1 MGHPKCLPFF
11 PLPHPNPSSPKG
23 QVEKCMFHLR
33 PSPRG
38 PAPPATSARAPRPG
52 PLPPP
57 PQGPAPSAYLETVAS
72 DAAPPSREW
81 RHKEI
86 PLLAAA
92 AAAASNHPQNNP
104 SGG

>member
-1 MGHPKCLPFF
+1 MHV
-11 PLPHPNPSSPKG
+11 PLAPIPPTA
-23 QVEKCMFHLR
+23 R
-33 PSPRG
+33 R
-38 PAPPATSARAPRPG
+38 PPAASARAPNPG
-52 PLPPP
+52 PRSPP

-72 DAAPPSREW
+72 DAAPPSQEW

-86 PLLAAA
+86 PLLAA

>member
-1 MGHPKCLPFF
+1 ML
-11 PLPHPNPSSPKG
+11 S
-23 QVEKCMFHLR
+23 EKTHWQCIDE
-33 PSPRG
+33 G
-38 PAPPATSARAPRPG
+38 CATEYPVTANRK
-52 PLPPP
+52 LLLLM
-57 PQGPAPSAYLETVAS
+57 LETVAS

-92 AAAASNHPQNNP
+92 ATASNHPQNNP